1 MFLPLAVEHSQ
12 YSFKSVYAII
22 DHHEMHAG
30 LNHVLVFFFVCV
42 KLFHY
47 FLHIGDTKVKNILSI
62 AVGSGVRMLE
72 REKGGD
78 GSS

>member
-1 MFLPLAVEHSQ
+1 
-12 YSFKSVYAII
+12 
-22 DHHEMHAG
+22 MHAG
-30 LNHVLVFFFVCV
+30 LCIGHFFFFVCV

>member
-1 MFLPLAVEHSQ
+1 
-12 YSFKSVYAII
+12 
-22 DHHEMHAG
+22 MHAG
-30 LNHVLVFFFVCV
+30 LNHVLVFFFFVCV